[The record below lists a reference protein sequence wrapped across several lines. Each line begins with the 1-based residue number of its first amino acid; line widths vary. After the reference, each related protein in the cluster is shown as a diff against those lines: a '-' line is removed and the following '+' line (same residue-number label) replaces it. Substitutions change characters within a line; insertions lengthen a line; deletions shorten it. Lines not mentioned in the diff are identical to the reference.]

1 MSAPAKSI
9 FVVGLN
15 AGRIYAISGDY
26 PAATSPST
34 VYDGLAVGGPVSFE
48 YTPPDPTAI
57 QHPGNNTILQRDVLP
72 SEESSSATL
81 AVSRMDYDTLVLLS
95 NTKVRTVGEANRMGW
110 GTDQAGNEPTVAL
123 VLYQQGKLKD
133 GSRGWHTYVI
143 PRCVIIPKPTGMSRE
158 RSDVTYNVFPQS
170 STQDL
175 VGLDFDV
182 TNDGFTSA
190 EVLDYESNYRMH
202 WSFWKA
208 DGLTK
213 IFTFA
218 SGLPAVN
225 TAGMVV
231 YNSGVATTTGD
242 SMTLTTSNITFNV
255 SVTTNNIVAVQ
266 YELASAADDLV

>member
-26 PAATSPST
+26 PAATSPSDP
-34 VYDGLAVGGPVSFE
+34 YDGLAIGGPISFE
-48 YTPPDPTAI
+48 YTPPDPSPV

-72 SEESSSATL
+72 SEDVSTATL
-81 AVSRMDYDTLVLLS
+81 TVSRIDYDTLVLLM
-95 NTKVRTVGEANRMGW
+95 NTKVKTIGEANRIGW
-110 GTDQAGNEPTVAL
+110 GTDQAGNEPTVSL

-143 PRCVIIPKPTGMSRE
+143 PRCIIVPKPTGMTRE
-158 RSDVTYNVFPQS
+158 RQDITYNVYPQS
-170 STQDL
+170 GTQDL
-175 VGLDFDV
+175 AGVDFTV
-182 TNDGFTSA
+182 ANDGFATA
-190 EVLDYESNYRMH
+190 EILDYESNYRMH
-202 WSFWKA
+202 WSFFKA

-213 IFTFA
+213 IFTFDTN
-218 SGLPAVN
+218 LPAVN

-231 YNSGVATTTGD
+231 YDNAVLQTAGAV
-242 SMTLTTSNITFNV
+242 TLTTNNITFAT
-255 SVTTNNIVAVQ
+255 SVTTNNIVAIH

>member
-34 VYDGLAVGGPVSFE
+34 AYVGLPIGGPMVFE
-48 YTPPDPTAI
+48 YSPPDPSPI

-72 SEESSSATL
+72 SEETSTATL
-81 AVSRMDYDTLVLLS
+81 TVSRIDYDTLVLLM
-95 NTKVRTVGEANRMGW
+95 NTKVKVVGESNRIGW
-110 GTDQAGNEPTVAL
+110 CNDQAGNEPTVAL

-133 GSRGWHTYVI
+133 GTRGWHTYVI
-143 PRCVIIPKPTGMSRE
+143 PRCIIIPKPSGMSRE
-158 RSDVTYNVFPQS
+158 RLDVTYNVYPQS

-175 VGLDFDV
+175 AGVDFTV
-182 TNDGFTSA
+182 ANDGFATT
-190 EVLDYESNYRMH
+190 EILDYESNYRLH
-202 WSFWKA
+202 WEFFKA

-213 IFTFA
+213 IFTFN
-218 SGLPAVN
+218 SNLPAVN

-231 YNSGVATTTGD
+231 YDNAVAQTAGAV
-242 SMTLTTSNITFNV
+242 TLTTSNITFGT
-255 SVTTNNIVAVQ
+255 SVTTNNIVAIH
-266 YELASAADDLV
+266 YELAATADDLT